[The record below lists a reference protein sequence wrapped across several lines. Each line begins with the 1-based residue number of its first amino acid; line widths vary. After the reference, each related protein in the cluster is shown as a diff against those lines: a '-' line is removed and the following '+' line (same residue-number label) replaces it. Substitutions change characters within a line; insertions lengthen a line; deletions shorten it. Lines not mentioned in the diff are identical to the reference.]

1 MNGKQLK
8 NSILQWAIQG
18 KLVPQDPN
26 DEPASVLLERI
37 RAEKARL
44 VKEKK
49 IKKDK
54 NESIIY
60 RGEDNSYYEKFLAT
74 REVKCID
81 EEIPFEIPAT
91 WEWCRLLSI
100 VSLLGDGIHGTPEY
114 SEGGSVYFINGNNL
128 FDGQILIKP
137 DTKTVSKEEAVKH
150 SRLLNEST
158 VLVSINGTIGNIA
171 FYSGEN
177 VILGK
182 SACYFNLLNGIE
194 RKYIKIVLQTDY
206 FLEYTKRVAT
216 GSTIKNVPLSGM
228 RNVLIPIPP
237 KDEQQVIIDKLSS
250 LKLLIEKFNIEQ
262 SQLNKLNAE
271 LRSVLKK
278 SILQEAIQGKL
289 LPQITEEGTAQE
301 LLEQIRQEKQKLVKE
316 GKLKKSAL
324 LDSIIYKGD
333 DNKYFE
339 KNGNTEMNITD
350 EIPFEIP
357 DSWSWVRLNDICSYI
372 QRGKSPK
379 YSLIKKYPV
388 VAQKCNQWSGFSI
401 DKAQFIDPDT
411 LSSYGEERI
420 LQDGD
425 LMWNSTGLGTL
436 GRMAIYC
443 STLNP
448 YELAVADSH
457 VTVIR
462 AMKKFVLP
470 QYLYYYFT
478 SNTVQS
484 VIEDK
489 SDGSTKQKELATAT
503 VKTYLVPIPPLMEQS
518 RIISKIEQLASI
530 MSR

>member
-1 MNGKQLK
+1 MK
-8 NSILQWAIQG
+8 NLQITAYMQHF
-18 KLVPQDPN
+18 
-26 DEPASVLLERI
+26 I
-37 RAEKARL
+37 RQQ
-44 VKEKK
+44 VMPGD
-49 IKKDK
+49 I
-54 NESIIY
+54 
-60 RGEDNSYYEKFLAT
+60 
-74 REVKCID
+74 CID
-81 EEIPFEIPAT
+81 AT
-91 WEWCRLLSI
+91 MGNGNDTALLSQLAGKRGR
-100 VSLLGDGIHGTPEY
+100 VLA
-114 SEGGSVYFINGNNL
+114 
-128 FDGQILIKP
+128 FDIQKQALEH
-137 DTKTVSKEEAVKH
+137 TKE
-150 SRLLNEST
+150 RL
-158 VLVSINGTIGNIA
+158 
-171 FYSGEN
+171 
-177 VILGK
+177 
-182 SACYFNLLNGIE
+182 
-194 RKYIKIVLQTDY
+194 
-206 FLEYTKRVAT
+206 KRD
-216 GSTIKNVPLSGM
+216 NCP
-228 RNVLIPIPP
+228 
-237 KDEQQVIIDKLSS
+237 
-250 LKLLIEKFNIEQ
+250 
-262 SQLNKLNAE
+262 
-271 LRSVLKK
+271 
-278 SILQEAIQGKL
+278 
-289 LPQITEEGTAQE
+289 
-301 LLEQIRQEKQKLVKE
+301 EKQQLIKE
-316 GKLKKSAL
+316 GKLKKSTL
-324 LDSIIYKGD
+324 TDSVIFRGD

-448 YELAVADSH
+448 YELAVTDSH

>member
-194 RKYIKIVLQTDY
+194 RKYIKIVLQTDF

-301 LLEQIRQEKQKLVKE
+301 LLEQIRQEKQRLVKE
-316 GKLKKSAL
+316 GKLKKSA
-324 LDSIIYKGD
+324 
-333 DNKYFE
+333 
-339 KNGNTEMNITD
+339 M
-350 EIPFEIP
+350 
-357 DSWSWVRLNDICSYI
+357 
-372 QRGKSPK
+372 
-379 YSLIKKYPV
+379 
-388 VAQKCNQWSGFSI
+388 
-401 DKAQFIDPDT
+401 
-411 LSSYGEERI
+411 
-420 LQDGD
+420 
-425 LMWNSTGLGTL
+425 
-436 GRMAIYC
+436 
-443 STLNP
+443 
-448 YELAVADSH
+448 
-457 VTVIR
+457 
-462 AMKKFVLP
+462 
-470 QYLYYYFT
+470 
-478 SNTVQS
+478 
-484 VIEDK
+484 
-489 SDGSTKQKELATAT
+489 
-503 VKTYLVPIPPLMEQS
+503 
-518 RIISKIEQLASI
+518 
-530 MSR
+530 

>member
-1 MNGKQLK
+1 M
-8 NSILQWAIQG
+8 S
-18 KLVPQDPN
+18 
-26 DEPASVLLERI
+26 
-37 RAEKARL
+37 
-44 VKEKK
+44 
-49 IKKDK
+49 
-54 NESIIY
+54 
-60 RGEDNSYYEKFLAT
+60 SYYEKFLAT

-301 LLEQIRQEKQKLVKE
+301 LLEQIRQEKQRLVKE

-339 KNGNTEMNITD
+339 KIGNTEMDITD

-436 GRMAIYC
+436 GRMAIYW
-443 STLNP
+443 SSLNP

-462 AMKKFVLP
+462 VMKKFVMP

-489 SDGSTKQKELATAT
+489 SDGSTKQKELATST
-503 VKTYLVPIPPLMEQS
+503 VKTYLVPIPPLMEQN
-518 RIISKIEQLASI
+518 RIISQIKQLTSI
-530 MSR
+530 MRE